1 MSTTSAPSLLEGRT
15 LAFLLLRGWLGIRAL
30 VAGIDKYSESV
41 KVQRPLIDPVTGMQ
55 DPGGAMVEVIQKVY
69 GVSRYHPLPQALQE
83 KLVLEPLL
91 PPVLLKPFYALLGP
105 SLIILGV
112 TLLLGICT
120 RVSLFLQGILYIA
133 LTVGLMLLNQ
143 NDGVSWLGIHI
154 ALIAMALTLADHNRL
169 ALTRTW

>member
-69 GVSRYHPLPQALQE
+69 GISRYHPMPQALQE
-83 KLVLEPLL
+83 KLALEPLL

-105 SLIILGV
+105 FLIILGV

-143 NDGVSWLGIHI
+143 NDGVSWLGIHM
-154 ALIAMALTLADHNRL
+154 ALIAMALALADHNRL